1 MDVKKLQPELVFEE
15 GNIPYAYKD
24 HLGYLTIGIGFLID
38 KNKGGRLYPEEIA
51 FIFAN
56 RAAKIE
62 AELRKRLPWYDDL
75 DDARQRVLM
84 QMAWQM
90 GVEGLMKFVNTLKFV
105 QQGKYREAAAGMLQS
120 LWAQQTPDRANRLSK
135 MMATGIPPAQY
146 GTT

>member
-1 MDVKKLQPELVFEE
+1 MDVKKLQPELTFEE

-56 RAAKIE
+56 RVSKIE
-62 AELRKRLPWYDDL
+62 AKLREKLPFFKDL

-90 GVEGLMKFVNTLKFV
+90 GVEGLMQFVNTLKMV
-105 QQGKYREAAAGMLQS
+105 EQRNYQGAAAGMLQS
-120 LWAQQTPDRANRLSK
+120 LWAKQTPDRANRLSK

-146 GTT
+146 GTV